1 MNGKAARDHATNLLM
16 MLPALF
22 FFVAIIYFPLASS
35 VKWSLTDWNMS
46 SPTWSFVG
54 LKNFGQM
61 FHDEL
66 VSAGFQNTIL
76 FTLYATFLGNAL
88 ALLLALA
95 LDRPTASR
103 GFLRAAFY
111 IPSLICTIVV
121 SAVFSNLLQYY
132 GFFNEVFS
140 GLHLDFLVNDWFANK
155 STALPLLIMLNAWQ
169 WAGYGSVVYLAGLQ
183 TIPVEYHEAARI
195 EGARPVTTFFRIT
208 FPLLIPYVTIMTFMS
223 ITGGLKLF
231 EIPYVLTGGGPGH
244 ATETMGTVIYRV
256 AYRYNQF
263 GYATSIAVV
272 FFVMIALFSILQITL
287 TRRREIQL

>member
-1 MNGKAARDHATNLLM
+1 ML
-16 MLPALF
+16 LPALF
-22 FFVAIIYFPLASS
+22 VFVTIIYYPLLSS
-35 VKWSLTDWNMS
+35 VKWSFTDWNMS
-46 SPTWSFVG
+46 SPTYAFVG
-54 LKNFGQM
+54 LRNFGQM

-66 VSAGFQNTIL
+66 IVAGFRNTIV
-76 FTLYATFLGNAL
+76 FTLYATFCGNAL

-95 LDRPTASR
+95 LDKRTASR
-103 GFLRAAFY
+103 TYLRAVFY

-132 GFFNEVFS
+132 GFFNELFTR
-140 GLHLDFLVNDWFANK
+140 LHLDFLVNDWFANK
-155 STALPLLIMLNAWQ
+155 KTALPLLIMLNAWQ

-183 TIPVEYHEAARI
+183 TIPTEYYEAARI
-195 EGARPVTTFFRIT
+195 EGARGVPIFFRIT

-256 AYRYNQF
+256 AYHYNQF

-272 FFVMIALFSILQITL
+272 FFLMIALFSILQITF
-287 TRRREIQL
+287 TRKREVQL